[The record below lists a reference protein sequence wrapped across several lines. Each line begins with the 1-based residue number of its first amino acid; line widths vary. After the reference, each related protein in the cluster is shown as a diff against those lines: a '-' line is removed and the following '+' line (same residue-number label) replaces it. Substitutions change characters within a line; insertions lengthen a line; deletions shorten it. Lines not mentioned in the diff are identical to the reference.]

1 MAKTETPIVEG
12 AGGSYLLDPA
22 TGKKTLIDP
31 PTYDKTYDRGAPAVE
46 PAPAAPIIENFID
59 K

>member
-31 PTYDKTYDRGAPAVE
+31 PT
-46 PAPAAPIIENFID
+46 
-59 K
+59 